1 MAVVSA
7 EAPGTGRETGMG
19 KRFRG
24 IALIAGALVVAGGGT
39 AVWAASGSAVAGYRT
54 ATAGPGVVTAT
65 LDGTGTIQPIN
76 RATVSFPGSGQVSA
90 VAVGVGQQVT
100 AGQTLARLD
109 TTALEGQLAS
119 AQSALATAQ
128 ARLAADQSGQGSPAT
143 SGGRVTPALYATANP
158 APPGLKAQQDAVT
171 SAQHQVD
178 LDLTAASAAISA
190 QQKACQP
197 VVDPTADATT
207 AKTPTRDQVD
217 SCTTAIQQV
226 QDCQHT
232 TAADEQKLAA
242 AEKALSESLAKLS
255 AQPSDGGAEPK
266 IAQPP
271 GSSSKTAPGGK
282 SSEGNAPKPQAG
294 SSSSTKAVSAEQ
306 LAADQAAID
315 AADAQVAV
323 AQQNLAASTLVSPIN
338 GTVAQIGFTVGQNA
352 GQQHIVVIGP
362 GANQVTTAVSDTA
375 AGRIEPGQQARVTPD
390 GSATPIAGQVTSI
403 GLLSTTT
410 SSGSP
415 SYPVTISLPDS
426 APALFP
432 GATASVS
439 IIVGTTDASVAVPTS
454 ALHLLGQAATVTVL
468 AGDKTEVRR
477 ITVGVVGAAVAEVR
491 SGLATGEQVV
501 LADLSQPLPTSNT
514 TARGLVGG
522 AGGGPPRAVPGG
534 GGGR

>member
-1 MAVVSA
+1 MA
-7 EAPGTGRETGMG
+7 
-19 KRFRG
+19 KRFRR
-24 IALIAGALVVAGGGT
+24 IALIAGVLVVAGGGT
-39 AVWAASGSAVAGYRT
+39 AVWASSGSTAGGYRT
-54 ATAGPGVVTAT
+54 ATVGPGVVTAT
-65 LDGTGTIQPIN
+65 LDETGTIQPIS

-90 VAVGVGQQVT
+90 VPVQVGQQVH
-100 AGQTLARLD
+100 AGQTLAQLD
-109 TTALEGQLAS
+109 TTTLEGQLAS

-128 ARLAADQSGQGSPAT
+128 ARLAADQSGQGSAAT
-143 SGGRVTPALYATANP
+143 SGGGGRVAPALYVAAAP
-158 APPGLKAQQDAVT
+158 APPDLKTQQDAVT
-171 SAQHQVD
+171 AAQHQVD

-197 VVDPTADATT
+197 IVQPATDTTTTTTNPPTQN
-207 AKTPTRDQVD
+207 QVD
-217 SCTTAIQQV
+217 SCTTAIQQA
-226 QDCQHT
+226 QDAQHT
-232 TAADEQKLAA
+232 TATDEQKLAD
-242 AEKALSESLAKLS
+242 AEKALSATLAKLS
-255 AQPSDGGAEPK
+255 STPSGGGTAPK
-266 IAQPP
+266 TPQPP
-271 GSSSKTAPGGK
+271 GSSPKTAPGG
-282 SSEGNAPKPQAG
+282 SG
-294 SSSSTKAVSAEQ
+294 SSGGGASKSQSGGSSATKVISAEQ

-323 AQQNLAASTLVSPIN
+323 AQQNLAASTLVSPID

-375 AGRIEPGQQARVTPD
+375 AGQIKPGQQASVTPD
-390 GSATPIAGQVTSI
+390 GSATPITGQVTSI

-439 IIVGTTDASVAVPTS
+439 IIIGTTNASVTVPTS

-468 AGDKTEVRR
+468 TGDKTEVRR
-477 ITVGVVGAAVAEVR
+477 VTVGVLGAAVAEVR
-491 SGLATGEQVV
+491 SGLAKGDQVV

-514 TARGLVGG
+514 NARGLVGG
-522 AGGGPPRAVPGG
+522 GG
-534 GGGR
+534 GGGPQRGGAPGGAGGGGR